1 MKAIRS
7 CVTAATGAALVLSL
21 TACGGTG
28 DGGERTPHAALKA
41 AALKTTQQNSYRTKR
56 WTEGSGQE
64 PSSREELAFQ
74 RKPELDEVKHWN
86 RSGPAGASRTLR
98 TSNAIYVMNKAGTP
112 GAKWVKMENDPPAG
126 VRRPV
131 DPEIKKRSE
140 GYLPNMIGSLA
151 TAKNLEKAGEETV
164 NGRPTTH
171 FKGTVVP
178 LEMEEYKGDVM
189 SEAVRDNFA
198 SDRKMNHHVK
208 AEIDLWI
215 GEDDLVVKAQE
226 VARTSRGESRTVEEY
241 SGYGADPKITIPRG
255 DDVVPFDAP
264 PREPAGRHKA
274 DDD

>member
-7 CVTAATGAALVLSL
+7 CVTAAAGAALVCGL

-28 DGGERTPHAALKA
+28 EGGTPTPHAALKA

-56 WTEGSGQE
+56 WTKGDGKE

-74 RKPELDEVKHWN
+74 RKPELDEKKHW
-86 RSGPAGASRTLR
+86 RPGSAEASRTLR
-98 TSNAIYVMNKAGTP
+98 TPDADYIKKP
-112 GAKWVKMENDPPAG
+112 GAQGGKWVKMDNDLGPVP
-126 VRRPV
+126 RRPV

-189 SEAVRDNFA
+189 NGAVRDHFA
-198 SDRKMNHHVK
+198 SERKIAHHVK

-226 VARTSRGESRTVEEY
+226 VARTSQGEIRTVEEY
-241 SGYGADPKITIPRG
+241 SDYGVDPRITIPRG
-255 DDVVPFDAP
+255 DDVVSFDRVKP
-264 PREPAGRHKA
+264 ESAGKN
-274 DDD
+274 